1 MMFNLKKF
9 FVEAAGTQWGIH
21 RTDPTRNGGE
31 YYWWLLDDI
40 LGGQNRSWNQWV
52 RTNPSLCNV
61 ASECNAFQIRM
72 LRRLER
78 RYNLPAGQI
87 KQFFKVYLGYNPSFG
102 AYMCSIGPYVGDKP
116 ADQHNRFSFFTKR
129 YQKADRNTVE
139 ASFAKYVDE
148 KLSMFKDV
156 VTPADFQMNLAV
168 ADTVNPET
176 GDKTFRY
183 TNINDMTGQ
192 SAQMLMQNAPLQGQ
206 LTEYG
211 LNSRGKAKVMRASV
225 VKFGLEEQFNEAIA
239 TVAREES
246 KTPEQIQ
253 QDIDTGAT
261 SVVHSYGR
269 AAATP
274 KTIADR
280 VGEKM
285 ECFFPY
291 IIRSQAEQGGW
302 QDVLDRAIGM
312 VAERTHLTPEQ
323 VWAALSTRV
332 RRNES
337 GRMSISD
344 ATANRP
350 QENLRVQLTQQVTK
364 AVNELKKNML
374 RDAKIKPRLDDEAT
388 QQQKSQIQEIADRI
402 SFLPSLQELGMKG
415 SGQQIPLALDQK
427 TIQKSMLKLKKEI
440 LERFVASSPN
450 DETPINVHDVA
461 SSMSA
466 SRAGKKT
473 RSLGHEWTDEDI
485 QYWVDEINEERHEVP
500 GGQPPD
506 VPGGQPPK
514 TYAQILEETNREIG
528 EMDDPIY
535 GGSFKDFDTTCRM
548 ASLYFA
554 ESTYE
559 QIDPVTRAVKK
570 VSFRHAP
577 AIFQRDPEE
586 PNYSSADLTA
596 IRQGEQS
603 AENGGV
609 TAEDVDLGVVRQS
622 PQPNQIS
629 QQDEVPQDEVP
640 QDEVPQE
647 TTPTTAPLTT
657 PTTMP
662 EGAEMSPADVPEEL
676 PRPRPVRKFFRNTL
690 QTLIK
695 MSSELKQQGKYKAA
709 EEINKIVRKYTD
721 I

>member
-1 MMFNLKKF
+1 MMTFNLKKF
-9 FVEAAGTQWGIH
+9 VIEAAGTQWGIH

-31 YYWWLLDDI
+31 YYWWLLDDVI
-40 LGGQNRSWNQWV
+40 AGQNRSWNQWV
-52 RTNPSLCNV
+52 NTNPSLRNV

-78 RYNLPAGQI
+78 RYNLPAAQV
-87 KQFFKVYLGYNPSFG
+87 KQFFKVYIGYNPSFG
-102 AYMCSIGPYVGDKP
+102 AYMCSIGPYIGDKP
-116 ADQHNRFSFFTKR
+116 ADEHNRFSFFTKR
-129 YQKADRNTVE
+129 YQRADQNTVE

-168 ADTVNPET
+168 ADTVDPET
-176 GDKTFRY
+176 GNKTFRY
-183 TNINDMTGQ
+183 TNVPDMTGQ
-192 SAQMLMQNAPLQGQ
+192 SAQMLMHNAPLQGQ

-211 LNSRGKAKVMRASV
+211 LNSRGKAKIMRASIQ
-225 VKFGLEEQFNEAIA
+225 KFGLQEQFNNAVA
-239 TVAREES
+239 MVAREEN

-253 QDIDTGAT
+253 QDIDTGAMST
-261 SVVHSYGR
+261 ARGYGR
-269 AAATP
+269 AANTEI
-274 KTIADR
+274 TIADR

-312 VAERTHLTPEQ
+312 VAERSHLTPEQ
-323 VWAALSTRV
+323 VWSALSTRMT
-332 RRNES
+332 RNQAGQMTIAE
-337 GRMSISD
+337 
-344 ATANRP
+344 TVANR
-350 QENLRVQLTQQVTK
+350 QKETLRLQLTQQVTK
-364 AVNELKKNML
+364 SVNEIKKNML
-374 RDAKIKPRLDDEAT
+374 RDAKIKPRSDDEAT
-388 QQQKSQIQEIADRI
+388 QQQKAHMQEIADRI

-440 LERFVASSPN
+440 LEKFVASSP
-450 DETPINVHDVA
+450 DDTTPLNVHDIAV
-461 SSMSA
+461 SMSA

-473 RSLGHEWTDEDI
+473 RSLGHEWTDDDI
-485 QYWVDEINEERHEVP
+485 QYWVDQINEERQEVP
-500 GGQPPD
+500 E
-506 VPGGQPPK
+506 GQPPK
-514 TYAQILEETNREIG
+514 TYAQILDETNREIG
-528 EMDDPIY
+528 EMDDPVY

-570 VSFRHAP
+570 ISVRHAP
-577 AIFQRDPEE
+577 AIFSRDPEE

-596 IRQGEQS
+596 LRQGQDTGGS
-603 AENGGV
+603 TQGTGGAAAE
-609 TAEDVDLGVVRQS
+609 EVDLGVVRQT
-622 PQPNQIS
+622 PQPQ
-629 QQDEVPQDEVP
+629 EA
-640 QDEVPQE
+640 VPQE
-647 TTPTTAPLTT
+647 TTPSVPPST
-657 PTTMP
+657 PEATETQP
-662 EGAEMSPADVPEEL
+662 EVEEEL
-676 PRPRPVRKFFRNTL
+676 DPAVAPPPRPIRKIFKNTL

-695 MSSELKQQGKYKAA
+695 MSSELKQQGKYTAS
-709 EEINKIVRKYTD
+709 EEINKIVRKYMD